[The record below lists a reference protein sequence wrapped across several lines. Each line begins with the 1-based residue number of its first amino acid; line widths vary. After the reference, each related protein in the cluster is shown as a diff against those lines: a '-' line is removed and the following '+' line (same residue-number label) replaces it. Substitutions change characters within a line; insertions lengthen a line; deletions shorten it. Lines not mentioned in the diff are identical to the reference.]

1 MKYRAAKPRRGKIGV
16 ASHFYGWYVEAAG
29 KACRRY
35 AMCIT
40 YLSRTYGTPV
50 TVTILPAIR
59 MAGYPYQMPTASL
72 C

>member
-1 MKYRAAKPRRGKIGV
+1 MKHRAAKPRRGEIGV
-16 ASHFYGWYVEAAG
+16 AAG

-35 AMCIT
+35 AICIT